1 MIPEGRTNA
10 CEVYFALFGTDFDP
24 DEVTEI
30 VGLQPTETKRRAD
43 PIPKHSSW
51 TVSEGKVEGDVID
64 VYDLS
69 NSLISKIAPYKAE
82 IIRAK
87 QSFGLD
93 AVLEVVLWISTD
105 ESISTPAIGFESEV
119 ISFLSDIGASIDVDT
134 YRNTP

>member
-10 CEVYFALFGTDFDP
+10 CEVYFALFGADFDP

-30 VGLQPTETKRRAD
+30 VGLQPTKTMRRAD
-43 PIPKHSSW
+43 PVPKHSGW
-51 TVSEGKVEGDVID
+51 IVSEGKVEGDCID
-64 VYDLS
+64 IYDLS
-69 NSLISKIAPYKAE
+69 SSLIAKIAPYKAE
-82 IIRAK
+82 LVRAK
-87 QSFGLD
+87 RALGLD

-105 ESISTPAIGFESEV
+105 ESISTPAIGFDSEV